1 MIIILAPGIAISVT
15 MRRVKMEIILTI
27 VLGMAIGLGSVFLLS
42 IMGYIMIK
50 YLRIIFDRIDD
61 YFIQRELEQEEQ
73 EINEFKKNL

>member
-1 MIIILAPGIAISVT
+1 
-15 MRRVKMEIILTI
+15 MEIILTI
-27 VLGMAIGLGSVFLLS
+27 LLGMAIGLGSVFLLS

-73 EINEFKKNL
+73 EINDFKRNL

>member
-1 MIIILAPGIAISVT
+1 MRIIL
-15 MRRVKMEIILTI
+15 IL
-27 VLGMAIGLGSVFLLS
+27 LGMAIGLVSVFLLS

-73 EINEFKKNL
+73 EINDFKRNL

>member
-1 MIIILAPGIAISVT
+1 
-15 MRRVKMEIILTI
+15 MEIILTI

-42 IMGYIMIK
+42 IMGYIMFK

-73 EINEFKKNL
+73 EINDFKRNL

>member
-1 MIIILAPGIAISVT
+1 MIQDLAPGIAISVT

-42 IMGYIMIK
+42 IMGYIMFK

-73 EINEFKKNL
+73 EINDFKRNL

>member
-1 MIIILAPGIAISVT
+1 MTQDLAPGIVIYA
-15 MRRVKMEIILTI
+15 RRITKMKILMI

-50 YLRIIFDRIDD
+50 YLRIIFDRIDN

-73 EINEFKKNL
+73 EINEFKKNI

>member
-1 MIIILAPGIAISVT
+1 MIQDLAPGIVIYA
-15 MRRVKMEIILTI
+15 RRITKMKILMI

-61 YFIQRELEQEEQ
+61 YFIQRELEQEQ
-73 EINEFKKNL
+73 KEIYEFKKNI

>member
-1 MIIILAPGIAISVT
+1 MIQDLAPGIAISVT

-50 YLRIIFDRIDD
+50 YLRIIFDRIDE

-73 EINEFKKNL
+73 EINDFKRKL

>member
-1 MIIILAPGIAISVT
+1 
-15 MRRVKMEIILTI
+15 MEIILTI
-27 VLGMAIGLGSVFLLS
+27 LLGMTIGLGSVFLLS

-73 EINEFKKNL
+73 EINEFKKKL

>member
-1 MIIILAPGIAISVT
+1 MIQDLAPGIVIYA
-15 MRRVKMEIILTI
+15 RRITKMKIIIMIL
-27 VLGMAIGLGSVFLLS
+27 LGMAIGLGSVFLLS

-73 EINEFKKNL
+73 EINDFKRKL

>member
-42 IMGYIMIK
+42 IMGYIMFK

-73 EINEFKKNL
+73 EINEFKKNI

>member
-1 MIIILAPGIAISVT
+1 MIQDLAPGIVIYA
-15 MRRVKMEIILTI
+15 RRITKMKILMI
-27 VLGMAIGLGSVFLLS
+27 VLGMAIGIGSVFLLS

-73 EINEFKKNL
+73 EINDFKRKL

>member
-1 MIIILAPGIAISVT
+1 MIQDLAPGIVIYA
-15 MRRVKMEIILTI
+15 RRITKMKIILTI

-50 YLRIIFDRIDD
+50 YLRIIFDRIDN

-73 EINEFKKNL
+73 EINEFKKKL

>member
-1 MIIILAPGIAISVT
+1 MTHILAPGIVISVT

-27 VLGMAIGLGSVFLLS
+27 VFGMAIGLGSVFLLS

-73 EINEFKKNL
+73 EINDFKRNL

>member
-15 MRRVKMEIILTI
+15 MRRAMMEIILTI
-27 VLGMAIGLGSVFLLS
+27 ILGMAIGLGSVFLLS
-42 IMGYIMIK
+42 IMGYIMFK

-73 EINEFKKNL
+73 EINEFKKKL

>member
-1 MIIILAPGIAISVT
+1 MIQDLAPGIVIYA
-15 MRRVKMEIILTI
+15 RRITKMKIILI
-27 VLGMAIGLGSVFLLS
+27 ILGMAIGLVSVFLLS

>member
-1 MIIILAPGIAISVT
+1 MIQDLAPGIVIYA
-15 MRRVKMEIILTI
+15 RRITKMKIQMI
-27 VLGMAIGLGSVFLLS
+27 VLGMAIGIGSVFLLS

-73 EINEFKKNL
+73 EIYDFKRKL

>member
-1 MIIILAPGIAISVT
+1 MIQDLAPGIVIYA
-15 MRRVKMEIILTI
+15 RRITKMEIILTI

-73 EINEFKKNL
+73 EINEFKRKL

>member
-1 MIIILAPGIAISVT
+1 MIQDLAPGIVIYA
-15 MRRVKMEIILTI
+15 RRITKMKILMI
-27 VLGMAIGLGSVFLLS
+27 LLGMAIGIVSVFLLS

-73 EINEFKKNL
+73 EINEFKKNI